1 MQHNTLLSIQ
11 TILIGILDLIV
22 LIEDNSGWN
31 QSSDQGIVTF
41 FWCDPSVS
49 ILDLVSHTRLL
60 HGQPRQPF
68 ELNYF
73 PLLNKMIVL
82 SNKKR
87 NLRIYS
93 SVFFKYFPKKTKYL
107 ADPVFISVLIPLDFY
122 FTPLIVWISN

>member
-73 PLLNKMIVL
+73 PLLNERIVL

-87 NLRIYS
+87 NLRKYSLVFLSILQKNEVFGGPCIYFCLNS
-93 SVFFKYFPKKTKYL
+93 TWFL
-107 ADPVFISVLIPLDFY
+107 FY
-122 FTPLIVWISN
+122 AIHRLNF